1 MSQSG
6 LVTFPHSLE
15 SLSYVITDSTENLYF
30 CPMLEILYQDDYL
43 IAINKPSGLLVHK
56 SKYAGPANE
65 YAVEKLTNQIGKKV
79 HLVHRLDRKTS
90 GVLLF
95 AFDKETLKLISDQF
109 MNREVEKKYLAILR
123 GWTKEEETIDYDLT
137 NENEIVQN
145 AITYYRRLQISEIDL
160 PFLKHPTSRYSFV
173 EAIPETGRFHQ
184 LRKHFKHILHPI
196 LGCRKHGCNK
206 QNKLWLNTFNITAM
220 PLHSHQL
227 NFKHPITNQNI
238 SINASL
244 NVNPGFLE
252 IGNILSFNFQE
263 YI

>member
-1 MSQSG
+1 
-6 LVTFPHSLE
+6 
-15 SLSYVITDSTENLYF
+15 
-30 CPMLEILYQDDYL
+30 MLDILYQDDYL
-43 IAINKPSGLLVHK
+43 IAINKPSGLLFHK
-56 SKYAGPANE
+56 SKYAGPADE

-95 AFDKETLKLISDQF
+95 AFDKEILKLISDQF

-145 AITYYRRLQISEIDL
+145 AVTYYKRLMISEIDL
-160 PFLKHPTSRYSFV
+160 PFLKHPTSRYSLV

-206 QNKLWLNTFNITAM
+206 QNKLWLNTFNVTAM

-227 NFKHPITNQNI
+227 NFKHPITNQHI
-238 SINASL
+238 FLNASL

-252 IGNILSFNFQE
+252 IGKILGFNLE
-263 YI
+263 VYI

>member
-1 MSQSG
+1 
-6 LVTFPHSLE
+6 
-15 SLSYVITDSTENLYF
+15 
-30 CPMLEILYQDDYL
+30 MLEILYQDDYL

-56 SKYAGPANE
+56 SKYAGPADE

-160 PFLKHPTSRYSFV
+160 PFQKHPTSRYSFV
-173 EAIPETGRFHQ
+173 EAIPETGRFPDGWVHKNGRINPNDIFVQ
-184 LRKHFKHILHPI
+184 LNHRFPPI
-196 LGCRKHGCNK
+196 LFDVIFQFCAVLSVIVDCRKSVIDFAGRKNK
-206 QNKLWLNTFNITAM
+206 TIFFSVGNHFFENI
-220 PLHSHQL
+220 
-227 NFKHPITNQNI
+227 
-238 SINASL
+238 
-244 NVNPGFLE
+244 FLLCH
-252 IGNILSFNFQE
+252 N
-263 YI
+263 

>member
-1 MSQSG
+1 
-6 LVTFPHSLE
+6 
-15 SLSYVITDSTENLYF
+15 
-30 CPMLEILYQDDYL
+30 
-43 IAINKPSGLLVHK
+43 
-56 SKYAGPANE
+56 
-65 YAVEKLTNQIGKKV
+65 
-79 HLVHRLDRKTS
+79 
-90 GVLLF
+90 
-95 AFDKETLKLISDQF
+95 

-145 AITYYRRLQISEIDL
+145 AITYYYRLQTAEIDL
-160 PFLKHPTSRYSFV
+160 PFLKHPTSRYSLV
-173 EAIPETGRFHQ
+173 EAIPQTGRFHQ

-206 QNKLWLNTFNITAM
+206 QNKLWLNSFKVTAM

-227 NFKHPITNQNI
+227 NFKNPITEQNI

-244 NVNPGFLE
+244 NVNPDFLQIGKILGFDFE
-252 IGNILSFNFQE
+252 E

>member
-1 MSQSG
+1 
-6 LVTFPHSLE
+6 
-15 SLSYVITDSTENLYF
+15 
-30 CPMLEILYQDDYL
+30 MLEILYRDQYF

-56 SKYAGPANE
+56 SYYAGVADE
-65 YAVEKLTNQIGKKV
+65 YAVEKLTNQIGQKV

-95 AFDKETLKLISDQF
+95 ALDKETLKLSSDQF
-109 MNREVEKKYLAILR
+109 MNREVKKKYLAILR
-123 GWTKEEETIDYDLT
+123 GWAKEEETIDYDLT

-145 AITYYRRLQISEIDL
+145 AVTYYRRLQTSEIDL
-160 PFLKHPTSRYSFV
+160 AFRKHQTSRYCLV

-206 QNKLWLNTFNITAM
+206 QNKLWLQTFNITAM

-227 NFKHPITNQNI
+227 SFNHPITHQDI
-238 SINASL
+238 VINASL
-244 NVNPGFLE
+244 NVNPEFLE
-252 IGNILSFNFQE
+252 IAKILSLDLNE
-263 YI
+263 YL